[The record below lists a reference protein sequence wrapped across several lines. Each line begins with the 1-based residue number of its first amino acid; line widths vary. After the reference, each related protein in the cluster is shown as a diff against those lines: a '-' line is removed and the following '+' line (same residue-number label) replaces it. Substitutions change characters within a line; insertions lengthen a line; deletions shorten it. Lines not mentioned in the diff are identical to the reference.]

1 MRTLQHRYAVEHQI
15 GRGATGEVWLGRDLL
30 LCRPVA
36 IKLLRTDGCD
46 EPDARARFAHEAR
59 IVAQLRSPHVVQVF
73 DFGEVDNQPFIV
85 MELLEGESL
94 DVRLARHPQLPM
106 AMVARVLSDV
116 AKGLALTHD
125 AGIVHRDIKPANIFL
140 AREIGREVAKLLD
153 FGVAAFVPRTEP
165 DATKENE
172 PWVVSGTPLYMSP
185 EQRMGAN
192 AGPTCD
198 VWALAVVAYQMLS
211 GRCPF
216 DAPNLAELDARV
228 RRGVFQP
235 ISELVRGLGRDTD
248 EFFSRAFARDPSRRF
263 QSVSTLVAAFT
274 KLIEPAETRRIRLLF
289 IDDEPDMQ
297 RLLEHKFRHDIRNG
311 RYELHFA
318 LDGEAGLELV
328 RRLPDID
335 AVFTDLAMPQA
346 DGFTVLSRL
355 PSLNPLVRVVVLSAY
370 GDMDNIRAAMN
381 RGAFDFLS
389 KPIDFEDLQHTIV
402 KCVTHVDQ
410 LRASLHSREE
420 NDLLRALVGNGV
432 VERHLAALR
441 ATGRLDYEVCEATV
455 AFIDVACFSGVLAV
469 ESPHVAFAHLNA
481 HFEIFISEVQARG
494 GVVRRFIGDAVMAL
508 FEGPDHMYRAVEACL
523 AVIARTRNVD
533 ASSVSGVV
541 GVCAATFGVA
551 SGLVIAG
558 GAGSADLGHF
568 EHVVLG
574 EPVSTAAR
582 LQSIACAD
590 EVLVAGDAATKL
602 SDRYSLEETDCAL
615 ERRGQV
621 SLTVFRVIGPLA
633 RAEDVT
639 ETSRDA
645 ILHAATKQPRTVGS
659 PRSS

>member
-1 MRTLQHRYAVEHQI
+1 MRTLQHRYALEHLI
-15 GRGATGEVWLGRDLL
+15 GRGATGEVWVGRDLL
-30 LCRPVA
+30 LCRQVA

-59 IVAQLRSPHVVQVF
+59 IVAQLRSAHVVQVF
-73 DFGEVDNQPFIV
+73 DFGEVDAQPFIV

-106 AMVARVLSDV
+106 VMVARILADV

-153 FGVAAFVPRTEP
+153 FGVAAFVPRAESGAP
-165 DATKENE
+165 SEDG

-185 EQRMGAN
+185 EQRMGAS
-192 AGPTCD
+192 AGPACD

-211 GRCPF
+211 GKCPF

-228 RRGVFQP
+228 RRGMFHP
-235 ISELVRGLGRDTD
+235 ISELVRGLGPDVD
-248 EFFSRAFARDPSRRF
+248 EFFARAFARDASRRF
-263 QSVSTLVAAFT
+263 RSASAFVAEFKA
-274 KLIEPAETRRIRLLF
+274 LIEPAETRRIRLLF

-297 RLLEHKFRHDIRNG
+297 RLLEHRFRHEIRSG

-318 LDGEAGLELV
+318 LDGEAGLEIV

-335 AVFTDLAMPQA
+335 AVFTDLAMPGA
-346 DGFTVLSRL
+346 DGFAVLSRL
-355 PSLNPLVRVVVLSAY
+355 PALNPLVRVVVLSAY

-389 KPIDFEDLQHTIV
+389 KPIDFEDLQHTIH
-402 KCVTHVDQ
+402 KCVAHVDQ
-410 LRASLHSREE
+410 LRAALQSREE
-420 NDLLRALVGNGV
+420 NDLLRALVGYGV

-455 AFIDVACFSGVLAV
+455 AFIDVARFSRVLAA
-469 ESPHVAFAHLNA
+469 ESPHVVFAHLNV
-481 HFEIFISEVQARG
+481 HFEIFLAEVQARG
-494 GVVRRFIGDAVMAL
+494 GVVRRFVGDAAMAV
-508 FEGPDHMYRAVEACL
+508 FEGPDHLTRAVDACL
-523 AVIARTRNVD
+523 AVLVRTRNVD
-533 ASSVSGVV
+533 VNTVSGVV
-541 GVCAATFGVA
+541 GTCAATFGVA

-590 EVLVAGDAATKL
+590 EILVAAEAVAKL
-602 SDRYSLEETDCAL
+602 SGRYALERTDRAL
-615 ERRGQV
+615 ERRECDPAA
-621 SLTVFRVIGPLA
+621 VFRVIGPLVRGHDGA
-633 RAEDVT
+633 DG
-639 ETSRDA
+639 SRGA
-645 ILHAATKQPRTVGS
+645 VSHAKTNQPRTLGS
-659 PRSS
+659 PRN